1 MIIITNEMNV
11 VVCFAPDTFIN
22 ENGIEVNN
30 LSYLDNGYPLVL
42 SVNTAWVSSD
52 VSVFTEIETQE
63 EIIVNKYCYTEAG
76 GFYLNPDY
84 IEPDVSNTY
93 GIPDELFNQ
102 IKADYR
108 EKIAQEVSGNGYNA

>member
-1 MIIITNEMNV
+1 MIIVTDTNFNIIQAIGDEMVDEKIINANGSHTAFAFPINSYDIDNV
-11 VVCFAPDTFIN
+11 P
-22 ENGIEVNN
+22 
-30 LSYLDNGYPLVL
+30 
-42 SVNTAWVSSD
+42 SD
-52 VSVFTEIETQE
+52 VAVY
-63 EIIVNKYCYTEAG
+63 KYCYTEAD